1 MVFDLNGGVNYTY
14 HHVAGDAGVKGTFVL
29 DAEKR
34 TLTVKN
40 PYILDHAASCTQAAA
55 TATGVYQIMK
65 LTEDELVLWQMQ
77 KAPTSDPGSG
87 EGWGWSFKRKK

>member
-1 MVFDLNGGVNYTY
+1 
-14 HHVAGDAGVKGTFVL
+14 
-29 DAEKR
+29 
-34 TLTVKN
+34 
-40 PYILDHAASCTQAAA
+40 
-55 TATGVYQIMK
+55 MK